1 MVGPEP
7 ETWTF
12 LCPPPGLS
20 SFPSNCSLI
29 LSSEQGAQE
38 EILASDRKT
47 CPPLHRSGGGEDG
60 HRDRKVLNRRR
71 DLRASP
77 FLDPRTTLCMHAQP
91 RQSCLTL
98 QPYGPYPAR
107 LLCPRDF
114 PGKNT
119 GEGFHFLLQGIFP
132 TQRSNPRLLHLL
144 HWQAGSLPPAPPGK
158 PSTALRPHKSKEPAL
173 AALQVHLSMGQG
185 NVPTKSHASL
195 SRTCWGPRIQGLCGP
210 SPESRPHHWPEGWQ
224 RGSSL
229 QGE

>member
-12 LCPPPGLS
+12 LCPPPGLF
-20 SFPSNCSLI
+20 SFPSNCSSI

-38 EILASDRKT
+38 EIQASDKKT
-47 CPPLHRSGGGEDG
+47 CPPLHRRRGGEDG

-77 FLDPRTTLCMHAQP
+77 FLDPSTTLRMHAQP
-91 RQSCLTL
+91 RHSCLTL
-98 QPYGPYPAR
+98 WPYGPYPAR

-144 HWQAGSLPPAPPGK
+144 PWQAGSLPLAPPGK
-158 PSTALRPHKSKEPAL
+158 PSTALRPHKSKELAL

-195 SRTCWGPRIQGLCGP
+195 SRTCWGPQNPG
-210 SPESRPHHWPEGWQ
+210 SVWAFPESRPHHWPEGWQ